1 LVGGLIWLE
10 SKKKQLLIEI
20 KLINGTK
27 SRLRGIGDL
36 ITKAA

>member
-1 LVGGLIWLE
+1 VE

-20 KLINGTK
+20 KMTNGIK
-27 SRLRGIGDL
+27 VRLRGIGDL